1 MTEAEIRQLA
11 QEIARSLKAAGIVQ
25 TGAGGGSG
33 GPDASGLFSKA
44 VDGVAKLAS
53 GATDASTVLNFFTGV
68 LDKAGGAGS
77 AFGKILDTVGRGVL
91 DVNTHL
97 QESSK
102 YGVRLGNDLGEY
114 NELVK
119 QSHLTFDQYNNV
131 LAKGSANLA
140 SLGGGADGGARA
152 FLRISQM
159 VEDSKLGQS
168 LRIAGVAAEDMAEAE
183 RLSLLTRRG
192 TDLTNLTNQQAA
204 AEAAGELA
212 LQLQRN
218 AELTGVSVK
227 QQQDDLARQLRKGEL
242 ELFLL
247 DKGEEYKKAYDKMI
261 TGALAGQGKQ
271 QDLATAI
278 VTNSKLTKENQ
289 DTLNNMGVAKAAFL
303 DYVRGLDK
311 GTKDEQEAREANFR
325 HLSADNLKS
334 RQLRNAAAGDVAGSR
349 DLAHEALNSAAQV
362 WAEQERLQKENG
374 GRVVDTFEAALSL
387 VKKRESILAQTPD
400 ADKRTQTEKDAALV
414 SETINKTKI
423 IGELAGGVM
432 AEGFRKLNVE
442 IGKDEEG
449 LKTHTGALREIMSID
464 GMKKFGGDL
473 LKVNMDAWKN
483 ALHSNTPSGKIEERK
498 DTKPDAPVVGPNSPS
513 ESNRDR
519 ILREQNTQNP
529 TPVPVTIVN
538 PESSPVPVNPRDRR
552 TDLNPNGDRDF
563 GTLGKTGNIFETTDF
578 FGKVKQG
585 ESVLTPGH
593 MESLIKNS
601 KNDGITNAL
610 ESMQSLFAPLM
621 NTVGAQKDEAGLSNM
636 EALFAP
642 LMKTIS
648 TTKTETTSTTD
659 IANNAN
665 IQGIFTTL
673 SDNIKTTISSAHIP
687 ESINE
692 SLNGVANKIKISF
705 DDPDFQTKLNK
716 VLDSVKNPIKDA
728 SVSSA
733 VPQSMFPELVSMV
746 DNMKSALSKLN
757 DIELENQRESDPIP
771 EPVVPPIGTVLEPVM
786 KDIKELLQQLNTHME
801 SVKTNTAT
809 QTDIG
814 NKQINAIQKLS
825 GNRFA

>member
-11 QEIARSLKAAGIVQ
+11 QEIARALKAAGIVQ
-25 TGAGGGSG
+25 TGAGGSGS
-33 GPDASGLFSKA
+33 PDASGLFSKA
-44 VDGVAKLAS
+44 VDGVVKLGS
-53 GATDASTVLNFFTGV
+53 GAADASTVLNFFTGV
-68 LDKAGGAGS
+68 MDKAGGAGA

-114 NELVK
+114 NLLVK

-168 LRIAGVAAEDMAEAE
+168 LRIAGASAEDLAEAE
-183 RLSLLTRRG
+183 RLSLIMRRG
-192 TDLTNLTNQQAA
+192 TDLTNAENQRLAG
-204 AEAAGELA
+204 EAAGELA

-227 QQQDDLARQLRKGEL
+227 QQQDDLARQMRKGEV

-247 DKGEEYKKAYDKMI
+247 KQGDDYKKAYTGMI
-261 TGALAGQGKQ
+261 DGALTGQAKV
-271 QDLATAI
+271 QDLASAI

-289 DTLNNMGVAKAAFL
+289 DTLALMGSAKGAFL
-303 DYVRGLDK
+303 DYVRNIGK
-311 GTKDEQEAREANFR
+311 GTKDEQDAREANFM
-325 HLSADNLKS
+325 
-334 RQLRNAAAGDVAGSR
+334 AAQKNNVMSQQ
-349 DLAHEALNSAAQV
+349 ALNSAAGGVLNASEIYHEQINNATQV
-362 WAEQERLQKENG
+362 EAERQRLEKERNG
-374 GRVVDTFEAALSL
+374 AHVSDIEAAKSL
-387 VKKRESILAQTPD
+387 IAKRRTIIPQTEED
-400 ADKRTQTEKDAALV
+400 DKRTQAQKDAALI

-423 IGELAGGVM
+423 IGELAGGVT

-449 LKTHTGALREIMSID
+449 LRKHTNALREIMSIE
-464 GMKKFGGDL
+464 GMKQFGGDL
-473 LKVNMDAWKN
+473 LKVNMDDWKK
-483 ALHSNTPSGKIEERK
+483 ALHSNTPSGKVEDRK
-498 DTKPDAPVVGPNSPS
+498 DVKPDAPVVGPNSPS

-538 PESSPVPVNPRDRR
+538 PESNPVPVNPRDRR

-563 GTLGKTGNIFETTDF
+563 GTFGKTGNIFETTDF

-621 NTVGAQKDEAGLSNM
+621 NTVGAQKDEAGLPNI

-659 IANNAN
+659 IANNVN

-687 ESINE
+687 ETINE

-733 VPQSMFPELVSMV
+733 VPQSMFPELVGMV
-746 DNMKSALSKLN
+746 DSMKSALSKLN

-771 EPVVPPIGTVLEPVM
+771 EPVVPPVGTVLEPVM
-786 KDIKELLQQLNTHME
+786 KDIKDLLQQLNTHME